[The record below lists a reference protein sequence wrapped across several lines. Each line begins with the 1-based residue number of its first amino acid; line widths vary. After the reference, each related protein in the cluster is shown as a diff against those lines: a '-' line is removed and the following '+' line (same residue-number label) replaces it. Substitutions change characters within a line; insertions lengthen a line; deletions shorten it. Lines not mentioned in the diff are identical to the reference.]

1 MGEQESATDMD
12 LFTPAPGQE
21 RDTPNYSK
29 TPSSVGTNSKGSSQ
43 DPNPYRTADQK
54 ESEDNASTHFWTVFE
69 HFDWTLIT
77 VIFVCNFAQGFRRL
91 LELGLYIVF
100 KEKLNLQAGEIT
112 LLLAIMALPWI
123 FKFLMAIMS
132 DSVTLCGTRRKSYL
146 IINSILN
153 IISIALLMA
162 LGIKLGKIF
171 IMFCI
176 VTSQIC
182 MTWCDSLSDALIAQA
197 ARFDL

>member
-1 MGEQESATDMD
+1 MLVGDAESATDMN
-12 LFTPAPGQE
+12 LFTNQRDMEDEAPIPIGPVGEEQPPAAS
-21 RDTPNYSK
+21 SK
-29 TPSSVGTNSKGSSQ
+29 DSSQ
-43 DPNPYRTADQK
+43 EPYNTAAAKDQIEN
-54 ESEDNASTHFWTVFE
+54 ESSHFLSVFE
-69 HFDWTLIT
+69 HFDWTLLT

-100 KEKLNLQAGEIT
+100 KEKLGLQAGEIT

-146 IINSILN
+146 IINSFLN
-153 IISIALLMA
+153 IISITLLMA
-162 LGIKLGKIF
+162 LGIKLGKVF

-182 MTWCDSLSDALIAQA
+182 MTWCDSLSDALIA
-197 ARFDL
+197 